1 MHGGAI
7 AVVAVSVGEAVIR
20 QTDDEE
26 VLPLWSLLQTLDELP
41 QAFIQIGEGIGY
53 RRGKALVRHIEGLMT
68 A

>member
-7 AVVAVSVGEAVIR
+7 AVVAVSVGEAMIR

-41 QAFIQIGEGIGY
+41 QAFIQVGEGRSLTY
-53 RRGKALVRHIEGLMT
+53 YSPVRH
-68 A
+68 